1 MDLRDINQTEIFIP
15 SEQPQQL
22 EALFNGAL
30 QGEIDRYMQP
40 DYKETIGLAHNSTYV
55 PDAAQYRTNAPGP

>member
-30 QGEIDRYMQP
+30 QGEIDRYMQL
-40 DYKETIGLAHNSTYV
+40 D
-55 PDAAQYRTNAPGP
+55 